1 MLIVKAKIKSVLEG
15 FNVSGDLAPA
25 LNAKVEEML
34 KTAMERA
41 KANGRKTVMSKDLW
55 IYNLLFVCSTL
66 F

>member
-41 KANGRKTVMSKDLW
+41 KANGRKTVMSKDL
-55 IYNLLFVCSTL
+55 
-66 F
+66 